1 MTSDRTATGLRLRLV
16 LCLLGM
22 AAAVSLGC
30 SNGDASPV
38 PVDGP
43 AEQATASSPIP
54 AAPTAAPTQTPVPT
68 PTSTP
73 PPAPTQTPLP
83 SPTPSPVPQPVS
95 WTDLLADS
103 FDRMRA
109 VDSLHFQVEIEIAV
123 KSADASMTIPVS
135 FEGDYQAPDRARGAL
150 KMSLGFFEV
159 ESETIT
165 IGNDAYF
172 TNPETGLWEAGSL
185 EDVPLVQPTDLL
197 EVGSVPVK
205 GLALAGRETIGGAPV
220 YRLTGTIPAESV
232 LGEGDTAGDLQIEY
246 WITEEDSLIRRVALE
261 GDLGAGDDVMFF
273 GGSSPSP
280 SSTTLKMTMTLSDFG
295 SPVQIEA
302 PQIGSPRTR
311 Q

>member
-54 AAPTAAPTQTPVPT
+54 ATPTAAPTQTPVPT

-73 PPAPTQTPLP
+73 PPTPTQTPP

-197 EVGSVPVK
+197 EVGSVPVE
-205 GLALAGRETIGGAPV
+205 GLALAGRETIGGAPA

-246 WITEEDSLIRRVALE
+246 WITEEDSLIRRVTVQ

-273 GGSSPSP
+273 SGSSPSP
-280 SSTTLKMTMTLSDFG
+280 TSTTLKMTMTLSDFG
-295 SPVQIEA
+295 IPVQIEA
-302 PQIGSPRTR
+302 PEVGSPRTR

>member
-1 MTSDRTATGLRLRLV
+1 M
-16 LCLLGM
+16 
-22 AAAVSLGC
+22 
-30 SNGDASPV
+30 
-38 PVDGP
+38 
-43 AEQATASSPIP
+43 
-54 AAPTAAPTQTPVPT
+54 
-68 PTSTP
+68 
-73 PPAPTQTPLP
+73 
-83 SPTPSPVPQPVS
+83 
-95 WTDLLADS
+95 
-103 FDRMRA
+103 
-109 VDSLHFQVEIEIAV
+109 
-123 KSADASMTIPVS
+123 
-135 FEGDYQAPDRARGAL
+135 
-150 KMSLGFFEV
+150 
-159 ESETIT
+159 
-165 IGNDAYF
+165 
-172 TNPETGLWEAGSL
+172 
-185 EDVPLVQPTDLL
+185 QPTDLL

-205 GLALAGRETIGGAPV
+205 GLALAGRETIGGAPA

>member
-1 MTSDRTATGLRLRLV
+1 
-16 LCLLGM
+16 
-22 AAAVSLGC
+22 
-30 SNGDASPV
+30 
-38 PVDGP
+38 
-43 AEQATASSPIP
+43 
-54 AAPTAAPTQTPVPT
+54 
-68 PTSTP
+68 
-73 PPAPTQTPLP
+73 
-83 SPTPSPVPQPVS
+83 
-95 WTDLLADS
+95 
-103 FDRMRA
+103 MRA

-205 GLALAGRETIGGAPV
+205 GLALAGRETIGGAPA

-273 GGSSPSP
+273 GGNSPSP
-280 SSTTLKMTMTLSDFG
+280 SSTTLNDDHDAVELRHSRPNRSPRAARHGRGGRGAAQYMGLLTVHLPSGRSLIWSPAVGATAGG
-295 SPVQIEA
+295 SPSSLVGLGSSSLEKRSEA
-302 PQIGSPRTR
+302 HTSSQCGPAG
-311 Q
+311 